1 MKSKVVLLSI
11 IVFIAFS
18 VTFGEQTVSVRIKSG
33 LIDGKREVFDDR
45 DLDVFLGI
53 PYAQP
58 PVGELRFKKPLPL
71 EQWSETLDATQ
82 WPNSCLQNKMQNEF
96 FNQNTS
102 EDCLYLNIWSPKDK
116 TSEETLKPVL
126 FWIHGGALT
135 AGSSVEKFYSG
146 GILWSCFGCKGGYCG
161 CHYQLQ
167 VRKVSCAMFSYKMV
181 N

>member
-1 MKSKVVLLSI
+1 MKSNKVLLI
-11 IVFIAFS
+11 FIQFIAFS
-18 VTFGEQTVSVRIKSG
+18 ITFCENTVRVGIKSG

-71 EQWSETLDATQ
+71 EKWSGTLDATQ

-96 FNQNTS
+96 FNQNMS

-116 TSEETLKPVL
+116 NSDQSLKPVL
-126 FWIHGGALT
+126 FWIHGGGLT

-146 GILWSCFGCKGGYCG
+146 HVLAAKGDIVVVTINY
-161 CHYQLQ
+161 
-167 VRKVSCAMFSYKMV
+167 R
-181 N
+181 